1 MQSKRCRRVGEMLK
15 EEISQIIRTR
25 LSDPRVGF
33 VTLTDVVVS
42 KDLRYAKV
50 FVSIMGAKETAD
62 QSIAALEGAH
72 AFIQGEL
79 AGRIKMRFLPVLSFY
94 LDDRWERHARIDQ
107 LLHEIEIERESVDKH
122 KT

>member
-1 MQSKRCRRVGEMLK
+1 MQSKRCTRVGEMLK

-25 LSDPRVGF
+25 LNDPRVGF

-50 FVSIMGAKETAD
+50 FVSVMGAKETAA

-79 AGRIKMRFLPVLSFY
+79 SGRIKMRFLPVLSFH
-94 LDDRWERHARIDQ
+94 LDDSWENHARIDQ

>member
-1 MQSKRCRRVGEMLK
+1 MQSKRCIRIGEMLK

-25 LSDPRVGF
+25 LNDPRVGF
-33 VTLTDVVVS
+33 VTLTEVVVS

-50 FVSIMGAKETAD
+50 FVSVMGDKEKVT

-79 AGRIKMRFLPVLSFY
+79 AGRIKMRFLPVLSFH
-94 LDDRWERHARIDQ
+94 LDDGWEKHARIDQ
-107 LLHEIEIERESVDKH
+107 LLHDIEIERESVDKH